1 MPKYNIYK
9 IIKEEENNLIEKL
22 ESVNL
27 ISTYV
32 TEINGYKFEF
42 FYSHN
47 PQEIDIWWTDLYRDF
62 FVDIEIP
69 KNKIY
74 FGVLLISNSDL
85 VYAVSLGKAHF
96 YLKNFCDLEF
106 GLKLAERIVDKNN
119 MKIKNSK
126 YFNMKKSKT
135 ITTYQNGSVVDYD
148 SGESMQYIKAK
159 TIDEEKWGSV
169 VSFGNSVSFSINKNP
184 QDLTILINDIEEIL
198 KERPK
203 FSIPRVE
210 EIKDEEQINQL
221 NLKLVSQLLNDD
233 SNIQTEEVS
242 MYGVDFVFSDKNQ
255 YTLFLKGKK
264 RETSYETRELNM
276 EDFRTFI
283 VKNNINLYKELDNIY
298 VEAKNE
304 NNKGFSSN
312 IKSFLDYIDDE
323 KHCLLDGRWYQFNSS
338 YIDYIETEVN
348 TINFEYIEDYDL
360 SIEEYN
366 SYIKENQLNKDIM
379 YKENYFNT
387 IKEENGFLN
396 FDRNFEIIR
405 DKYKIEKMDLYKD
418 NALYFV
424 KIGTPQKLGYVVDQ
438 CISTVNVLKD
448 RETEIIIDSILIEP
462 KEICLWLVLDRKN
475 KIDKLSDLESLIFL
489 MKLVEWKKKVL
500 NAGYEYKVKVNY
512 VTK

>member
-1 MPKYNIYK
+1 
-9 IIKEEENNLIEKL
+9 
-22 ESVNL
+22 
-27 ISTYV
+27 
-32 TEINGYKFEF
+32 
-42 FYSHN
+42 
-47 PQEIDIWWTDLYRDF
+47 
-62 FVDIEIP
+62 
-69 KNKIY
+69 
-74 FGVLLISNSDL
+74 
-85 VYAVSLGKAHF
+85 
-96 YLKNFCDLEF
+96 
-106 GLKLAERIVDKNN
+106 
-119 MKIKNSK
+119 
-126 YFNMKKSKT
+126 
-135 ITTYQNGSVVDYD
+135 VVDYD

-448 RETEIIIDSILIEP
+448 RETEIIIDSIPIEP
-462 KEICLWLVLDRKN
+462 KVICLWLVLDRKN
-475 KIDKLSDLESLIFL
+475 KVDKLSDLESLIFL

-500 NAGYEYKVKVNY
+500 NAGYEYKVKINY